1 MRQKKQQQGEQNQE
15 RIQEEAFQSSFDRSK
30 TAKQDNNKD
39 TLLFPIPKPK
49 AMQTPQPPTVQEE
62 TAFEAV
68 QRNMKACK
76 RKLQEEILL
85 SSEEEESAEK
95 EKVEKEKVDRSTLQ
109 DFCMHMSDEEILS
122 NRNMVP
128 TWGLTKEAARNL
140 LNAKR
145 AKKKDLTTKP
155 TGV

>member
-1 MRQKKQQQGEQNQE
+1 MRMAHCPLYEEPLPRSDSDIENIQN
-15 RIQEEAFQSSFDRSK
+15 
-30 TAKQDNNKD
+30 
-39 TLLFPIPKPK
+39 
-49 AMQTPQPPTVQEE
+49 
-62 TAFEAV
+62 
-68 QRNMKACK
+68 
-76 RKLQEEILL
+76 
-85 SSEEEESAEK
+85 
-95 EKVEKEKVDRSTLQ
+95 KEKVDRSTLQ

-140 LNAKR
+140 LDAKR